1 MSYSVKFIFSV
12 LSLLV
17 LSCNKDDRSIPC
29 IPPGL
34 SSDVI
39 AFYPFSNGSLNDFSG
54 TGAHL
59 TNTTTAGSTSDR
71 AGNPNCAYEF
81 DNLPP
86 SSEFLTTSNIG
97 FLNGLNKFSI
107 SLWYQPLD
115 TSQHGSEYEVL
126 VGRGNTAQCPN
137 RSGEW
142 SVGLYDCRKAVFGR
156 TNSVWDNN
164 IMGTDCYQ
172 EVIARTDT
180 WHHLVVTYKQSGIE
194 MAIYRDGFLQENSFG
209 HADCGSG
216 VPTVQDL
223 GDLFI
228 GSDYTGKL
236 DDIIFFDKVLSQSE
250 ITSLFE
256 LDVCCEE

>member
-1 MSYSVKFIFSV
+1 MNYSVKFIFSA
-12 LSLLV
+12 LTLLL
-17 LSCNKDDRSIPC
+17 LSCNKDNRSIPC
-29 IPPGL
+29 IPSGL

-59 TNTTTAGSTSDR
+59 TNTTAASSTSDR

-81 DNLPP
+81 DNLPT
-86 SSEFLTTSNIG
+86 SSEFLTTTNTS
-97 FLNGLNKFSI
+97 FLDGLNTFSV
-107 SLWYQPLD
+107 SLWYLPAD
-115 TSQHGSEYEVL
+115 TARESGAYEVL
-126 VGRGNTAQCPN
+126 VGRGNTAQCPD
-137 RSGEW
+137 RRGEW
-142 SVGLYDCRKAVFGR
+142 SVGLFDCRKAVFGR
-156 TNSVWDNN
+156 TNSVWDQNVV
-164 IMGTDCYQ
+164 GSDCQQ
-172 EVIARTDT
+172 EVIARTDS
-180 WHHLVVTYKQSGIE
+180 WHHLVITYKQAGVE
-194 MAIYRDGFLQENSFG
+194 MAIYRDGVLQENSVG

-216 VPTVQDL
+216 APTVQDL

-228 GSDYTGKL
+228 GSDYTGKI